1 LSADASSMRRVLHGD
16 QFLLK
21 YSYVYVIERGT
32 MQASATVDYNID
44 AKRYREALRRL
55 EKAKGELSSPVHRE
69 LLELFIYDVIA
80 ENHSP
85 YDVYTKISRL
95 AKFLKW
101 LENAGKDIRTCTG
114 FDVTRFLVAEV
125 SPSNR
130 HRIAAD
136 IKRFIRFLKE
146 KIDEKYEELY
156 RSFKVK
162 KPKEYPLPPLPSDEL
177 IELIL
182 KNSSTFYKAL
192 FSVVYGGTQARR
204 SAINKD

>member
-1 LSADASSMRRVLHGD
+1 MPILYRGEVGNAFKQPVMNSGNQSTAMKKVLSADISLMRRVLHGD
-16 QFLLK
+16 RFLLK

-32 MQASATVDYNID
+32 MQANTTVDYNID
-44 AKRYREALRRL
+44 AKKYREALRRL
-55 EKAKGELSSPVHRE
+55 AKAKEELSSPVHKE

-85 YDVYTKISRL
+85 YDVYTKISRIT
-95 AKFLKW
+95 KFLKW
-101 LENAGKDIRTCTG
+101 LEGTGKDIRSCTG
-114 FDVTRFLVAEV
+114 FDITRFLVAEV

-162 KPKEYPLPPLPSDEL
+162 KPKEY
-177 IELIL
+177 
-182 KNSSTFYKAL
+182 
-192 FSVVYGGTQARR
+192 R
-204 SAINKD
+204 SPESGS